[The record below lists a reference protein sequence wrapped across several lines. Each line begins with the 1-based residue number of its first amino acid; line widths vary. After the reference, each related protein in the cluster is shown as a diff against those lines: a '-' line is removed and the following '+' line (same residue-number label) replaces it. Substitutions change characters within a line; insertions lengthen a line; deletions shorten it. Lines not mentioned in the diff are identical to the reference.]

1 MCKSSFS
8 IDHRIKN
15 GKSWIKHIDGVPFRK
30 LADENNVSPAK
41 VFLQTKEEM
50 NNLPNNTWLT
60 LNYCNRFSGILVVD
74 GKYIKVKGYHQKIP
88 FIYGIDYLKHDFPVG
103 ILSPS
108 ENEEAFRRYFRLLKT
123 CNYPLRVVI
132 CDNILPA
139 LKPGLLRY
147 YPKAKIQ
154 LCHNHHLEGI
164 RQKLHIRTEETH
176 QLFFHK
182 LNEYILKKKRKKK
195 TKEELNKSLH
205 NIFIKYGRKN
215 LLRQSILI
223 DIYKRKENL
232 FTYQNIPH
240 CPKDTNLIE
249 LFNSHLNARL
259 NSIKGFKSFKNASR
273 FLNAYLIRRR
283 TKRYTDCSQKFKH
296 LNGKCPIE
304 LTIKKQANMPE
315 ILSKYQLKCKR

>member
-1 MCKSSFS
+1 
-8 IDHRIKN
+8 
-15 GKSWIKHIDGVPFRK
+15 
-30 LADENNVSPAK
+30 
-41 VFLQTKEEM
+41 M

-60 LNYCNRFSGILVVD
+60 MNYCNRFSGIIAVD
-74 GKYIKVKGYHQKIP
+74 GKYIKVKGYHKKIP

-123 CNYPLRVVI
+123 CNYPLQVVI
-132 CDNILPA
+132 CDDILPA
-139 LKPGLLRY
+139 LKPGLLHY

-154 LCHNHHLEGI
+154 LCQNHYLENI
-164 RQKLHIRTEETH
+164 RQKTRIRTEEQH

-182 LNEYILKKKRKKK
+182 LNEYIFKKSK
-195 TKEELNKSLH
+195 TKSELDKSLH
-205 NIFIKYGRKN
+205 NIFNKYAKKN

-223 DIYKRKENL
+223 DIYKKKESL
-232 FTYQNIPH
+232 FTYQDISH
-240 CPKDTNLIE
+240 CPRDTNLIE

-259 NSIKGFKSFKNASR
+259 TSIKGFQSFNNAER
-273 FLNAYLIRRR
+273 FLNACLIRRR

-296 LNGKCPIE
+296 LNGKYPIE

-315 ILSKYQLKCKR
+315 IISKYQPDCKR